1 MLMKTLVVAAGL
13 AAGLFCSTLAIAET
27 KPTIAVIVNEAN
39 SPYWQAVLAGARAA
53 GTELGANISELGDP
67 SGSDAKSQSLLDKA
81 VASNPAAV
89 IIVPAQFTGI
99 GKSIDEAAKKVKVI
113 GIDSPADTKA
123 LTSLLTTD
131 NVNAGR
137 LAAEALAKAITTTYG
152 DTEGNVVIITA
163 KPGVA
168 ALDQRAQGFKEVVG
182 SKFKALDIV
191 SDKTADGNPETV
203 MNMMKDY
210 IANVSDLRG
219 VFVTDPIMTQVV
231 GQAVA
236 EKKSDDKINIIGVGS
251 DEKLVKYL
259 QDNTISA
266 LIVEDPY
273 RLGYMSVKTALS
285 ASRGE
290 QVAALGSVEVALV
303 TKDNMSS
310 SHSQELLHPKVK

>member
-1 MLMKTLVVAAGL
+1 VPSEESATVKDVQDRHTGARRGLRTPARRLRALVATALCFPPATFVSSIERLGL
-13 AAGLFCSTLAIAET
+13 A
-27 KPTIAVIVNEAN
+27 
-39 SPYWQAVLAGARAA
+39 R
-53 GTELGANISELGDP
+53 
-67 SGSDAKSQSLLDKA
+67 
-81 VASNPAAV
+81 
-89 IIVPAQFTGI
+89 
-99 GKSIDEAAKKVKVI
+99 
-113 GIDSPADTKA
+113 
-123 LTSLLTTD
+123 
-131 NVNAGR
+131 
-137 LAAEALAKAITTTYG
+137 
-152 DTEGNVVIITA
+152 
-163 KPGVA
+163 
-168 ALDQRAQGFKEVVG
+168 
-182 SKFKALDIV
+182 
-191 SDKTADGNPETV
+191 DKTADGNPETG

-290 QVAALGSVEVALV
+290 QVAALGSVEAALV
-303 TKDNMSS
+303 TKVNLSS